1 MEQIAIPQTGATVD
15 DALRKLDPGNR
26 FRMMFG
32 LDLLPEN
39 GVVPEM
45 PEYKPQQL
53 WDVPLA
59 RK

>member
-1 MEQIAIPQTGATVD
+1 MEQIAMPQTGAVVD
-15 DALRKLDPGNR
+15 DALKKLHPGNR

-32 LDLLPEN
+32 QNLLPEN